1 MYVVVLVSTTD
12 AQILNVVPQQEQQDP
27 AQSFSDL
34 IVDAPGSPSE
44 DGVHGEALEEEQSI
58 DGSLGEE
65 KMEMTEEHPPSFDS
79 PPWAQADNPMAKP
92 PKPPSKADPFTEA
105 AKAAVRS
112 VEKKDWQKIKSEAAE
127 KKESPPLKANLIK
140 TSPPRPPPVNAHGPW
155 TMSKDKNECTCAG
168 ASSKYG
174 TCKQWFPYDKHTW
187 CSVASAC
194 RGARHSA
201 NLGLWAPCSQPP
213 HALLGRPAMI
223 EASKTLKAPSHHAVN
238 KVAEKIAEAIKH
250 PNKAMQK
257 LHLHPLADLKKAVKK
272 EKKSADKAE
281 MKVHPLSG
289 LKRAVKKEADVARE
303 AHPLA
308 GLKKAVKKE
317 KKSAKKAVKKED
329 EHLKKMKRE
338 LTLEKAVKK
347 GKKAASKKKKKAHPM
362 SALNAAAKNL
372 KKAEIAAA
380 KANAEKAAA
389 DKDVEKV
396 EHPNKHPLAGLKKA
410 VNKEAKSADKAVMK
424 VHPLSE
430 LKKAVK

>member
-44 DGVHGEALEEEQSI
+44 DGVHGEALEEEQGI

-65 KMEMTEEHPPSFDS
+65 KMEMAEEHPPSFDS
-79 PPWAQADNPMAKP
+79 PPWAQADNPMA
-92 PKPPSKADPFTEA
+92 KPPSKADPFTEA

-112 VEKKDWQKIKSEAAE
+112 VEKKDWQKIKSEAAQ

-257 LHLHPLADLKKAVKK
+257 LHPHPLADLKKAVKK

-317 KKSAKKAVKKED
+317 AKSANKAEAEVHPLASLKNAVKREKKSAKKAVKKED

-338 LTLEKAVKK
+338 LTLEKAVKR
-347 GKKAASKKKKKAHPM
+347 GK
-362 SALNAAAKNL
+362 
-372 KKAEIAAA
+372 
-380 KANAEKAAA
+380 
-389 DKDVEKV
+389 
-396 EHPNKHPLAGLKKA
+396 
-410 VNKEAKSADKAVMK
+410 
-424 VHPLSE
+424 
-430 LKKAVK
+430 

>member
-44 DGVHGEALEEEQSI
+44 DGVHGEALEEEQGI

-65 KMEMTEEHPPSFDS
+65 KM
-79 PPWAQADNPMAKP
+79 
-92 PKPPSKADPFTEA
+92 
-105 AKAAVRS
+105 
-112 VEKKDWQKIKSEAAE
+112 E

-250 PNKAMQK
+250 PNAAMQK
-257 LHLHPLADLKKAVKK
+257 LHPHPLADLKKAVKK
-272 EKKSADKAE
+272 EKKTANNAE

-289 LKRAVKKEADVARE
+289 LKRAVKKEEDVARE

-317 KKSAKKAVKKED
+317 AKSANKAEAEVHPLASLKNAVKKEKKSAKKAVKKE
-329 EHLKKMKRE
+329 
-338 LTLEKAVKK
+338 
-347 GKKAASKKKKKAHPM
+347 
-362 SALNAAAKNL
+362 
-372 KKAEIAAA
+372 
-380 KANAEKAAA
+380 
-389 DKDVEKV
+389 
-396 EHPNKHPLAGLKKA
+396 
-410 VNKEAKSADKAVMK
+410 
-424 VHPLSE
+424 
-430 LKKAVK
+430 